1 MGFALRLPFIGQA
14 YENRAIQ
21 VSNQKCINWY
31 PEIESDN
38 SRNVI
43 TLQSVSGSREFAN
56 VSLNPDDAIRGM
68 VFAVAD
74 NKLYFV
80 AGSTLYSSDSSGV
93 TTSLG
98 NIDGSGL
105 VSMAENSNAQIAIAT
120 GSSYWV
126 YDSSG
131 LDKITDA
138 GRVSDL
144 AFQDGYIALIETNSD
159 VFKITSD
166 TDARVIN
173 PVDFVATG
181 ANPDKLV
188 GIVQS
193 ERRLWLF
200 GSNSIEIFYNSGA
213 AAFPFTRV
221 DGGSS
226 NGFGLAGKDAKIV
239 QDSVVYW
246 LSNDGRIYL
255 SNGYTPQRIS
265 HYGVENSIRKYSDI
279 SDCECSQ
286 WTENG
291 HKFIAFSFPTG
302 NQTWVFDATSAMW
315 HERSSGVVGDG
326 DVWRSRLN
334 TRAWGKNLVGDRLSG
349 VVGELDLELFTEYG
363 NLMKAKRTSP
373 VVHAEQKEFF
383 TDRLE
388 FLMESGFT
396 DEQNFEPTVNLRW
409 SDDGGVTFGNWIKEN
424 LGKIGEYQERV
435 VFRMLGQSV
444 NRVYDLEITSDVRR
458 ILIDCDVVGEVGDV

>member
-1 MGFALRLPFIGQA
+1 MKLPFIGQA

-21 VSNQKCINWY
+21 VSSQKCVNWY

-43 TLQSVSGSREFAN
+43 TLQSVSGSREF
-56 VSLNPDDAIRGM
+56 VSVSSSPDNAIRGM
-68 VFAVAD
+68 VFAIFD
-74 NKLYFV
+74 SRLYFV
-80 AGSTLYSSDSSGV
+80 AGNTLYASNSAGDVESI
-93 TTSLG
+93 G
-98 NIDGSGL
+98 NVDGSGL
-105 VSMAENSNAQIAIAT
+105 VSIAENSNSQIAIAT
-120 GSSYWV
+120 GLSYWV

-131 LDKITDA
+131 LDRISDA
-138 GRVSDL
+138 GAVSDL
-144 AFQDGYIALIETNSD
+144 AFQDGYIALVETGTD

-166 TDARVIN
+166 TDARIIN

-200 GSNSIEIFYNSGA
+200 GTNSIEIFYNSGA

-279 SDCECSQ
+279 SDCECSE

-315 HERSSGVVGDG
+315 HERATGVVNDG

-349 VVGELDLELFTEYG
+349 LVGELDLELFTEYG

-388 FLMESGFT
+388 FLMETGFT
-396 DEQNFEPTVNLRW
+396 DQQGYEPIVNLRW
-409 SDDGGVTFGNWIKEN
+409 SDDGGVTFGNWVKEN
-424 LGKIGEYQERV
+424 IGKIGEYQERV
-435 VFRMLGQSV
+435 VFRRLGQSV
-444 NRVYDLEITSDVRR
+444 NRVYDLEMTADVRR